1 MRMGIFGKKTP
12 PRNLLSPFKVAED
25 FGLLVLEELSHQETT
40 HRKNAKEI
48 QIAWS
53 PIMAAITRAAER
65 EGIHLPILEKLKT
78 GAKSENV
85 RLAVEAE
92 ISSRNE
98 TFYDPIFKYQSE
110 YQSVMNQVLSQ
121 CYEGAL
127 RQGQRTG
134 VIDSISIAKILE
146 ILLMSYVS
154 EKKKQ
159 TDASDLF
166 FINVISQT
174 ASRSTELL
182 WEKMLDYG
190 IENSQIVMKINS
202 AVIATALVL
211 KSGDLT

>member
-1 MRMGIFGKKTP
+1 MGIFGKRTP

-25 FGLLVLEELSHQETT
+25 FGLLVLEELSNQETT
-40 HRKNAKEI
+40 HKKSVEEI

-65 EGIHLPILEKLKT
+65 EGIHRPILERLKI
-78 GAKSENV
+78 GAKSQNI

-98 TFYDPIFKYQSE
+98 TFYDPIFKHQSE

-127 RQGQRTG
+127 RQAQRTG
-134 VIDSISIAKILE
+134 VIDSTSTAKILE
-146 ILLMSYVS
+146 ILLIAYVS

-159 TDASDLF
+159 IDTSDSF
-166 FINVISQT
+166 FIDVITQT
-174 ASRSTELL
+174 ASRSIELL

-211 KSGDLT
+211 KYGALT

>member
-1 MRMGIFGKKTP
+1 MGIFSKRTP
-12 PRNLLSPFKVAED
+12 PKNLLNPFKVAED
-25 FGLLVLEELSHQETT
+25 FGLLVLEELSRQETAY
-40 HRKNAKEI
+40 KKSAKEI
-48 QIAWS
+48 QIVWS

-65 EGIHLPILEKLKT
+65 EGIHRPILERFKIS
-78 GAKSENV
+78 AKSESV

-98 TFYDPIFKYQSE
+98 TFYDPIFKHQSE

-134 VIDSISIAKILE
+134 VIDSTSIAKILE
-146 ILLMSYVS
+146 ILVMSYVS

-159 TDASDLF
+159 TDASDTF

-211 KSGDLT
+211 KYGDLT